1 MDLFGKTSGSN
12 TRNFLVEIVESSNSS
27 INVKQAIIYNLSSPI
42 NLANI
47 NFRNFLLKWGKWSS
61 FTKYLESRI
70 ACTVSQ
76 KGSFPIWLQNHNTQ
90 AWRKGLQSQLHP

>member
-42 NLANI
+42 NSAGI
-47 NFRNFLLKWGKWSS
+47 NFRNFLLKW
-61 FTKYLESRI
+61 
-70 ACTVSQ
+70 VSDL
-76 KGSFPIWLQNHNTQ
+76 PLQNT
-90 AWRKGLQSQLHP
+90 